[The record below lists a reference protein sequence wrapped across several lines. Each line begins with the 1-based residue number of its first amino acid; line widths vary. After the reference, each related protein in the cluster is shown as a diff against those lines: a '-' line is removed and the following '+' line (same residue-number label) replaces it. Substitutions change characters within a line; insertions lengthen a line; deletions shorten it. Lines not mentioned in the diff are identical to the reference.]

1 MRNVRGR
8 LRVKLFIQPD
18 DGVSPILQA
27 VQRARKSISIMIF
40 RFDRSDLEKALLSAV
55 SRGVAVHAL
64 IAYTNRGGE
73 KHLRELEMRL
83 LAAGVT
89 VARTADDL
97 VRYHAKMM
105 IVDHRELFVLAFN
118 FTSLD
123 IDRSRSFGIATRN
136 VALVREAQKLF
147 DADSHRQPYTAGR
160 SNLIVSPVNARRE
173 LEAFLR
179 KAKKELLI
187 YDPHIGDPA
196 MIRLLEDQAK
206 AGVNIR
212 IIGQLTRKS
221 TRIESRKLAPM
232 RLHTRAICRDGQT
245 AFLGSQS
252 LRTAELD
259 ARREIGVI
267 IPTPQVVRA
276 IANVFE
282 HDWTASEKK
291 AEEKEQAAPTEKVA
305 KKVAKVVSNSLPP
318 IAPALEVAVK
328 QVAGDEMA
336 MGLSAEEIEET
347 VKSAVVKAVK
357 EVVRD
362 VVNDAVE
369 EAELETEGATRA

>member
-1 MRNVRGR
+1 MRN
-8 LRVKLFIQPD
+8 LRELLQVKLFIQPD
-18 DGVSPILQA
+18 DGVAPILQA

-55 SRGVAVHAL
+55 SRGVAVQAL

-89 VARTADDL
+89 VARTSDDL
-97 VRYHAKMM
+97 VRYHSKMM
-105 IVDHRELFVLAFN
+105 VVDHSELFVLAFN
-118 FTSLD
+118 FTGID

-136 VALVREAQKLF
+136 TALVREAQKLF
-147 DADSHRQPYTAGR
+147 DADCHRQPYTAGR
-160 SNLIVSPVNARRE
+160 SDLIVSPVNARRE
-173 LEAFLR
+173 LETFLR

-196 MIRLLEDQAK
+196 MIRLLDEQAK

-212 IIGQLTRKS
+212 VIGQLTRKS
-221 TRIESRKLAPM
+221 ARIESRKLATM
-232 RLHTRAICRDGQT
+232 RLHTRAICRDGQS

-259 ARREIGVI
+259 SRREVGI
-267 IPTPQVVRA
+267 ILPSSQVVRA
-276 IANVFE
+276 IVNTFE
-282 HDWTASEKK
+282 HDWAASEKK
-291 AEEKEQAAPTEKVA
+291 AEDAKEQAPTEKVA

-318 IAPALEVAVK
+318 IAPALEIAVK

-369 EAELETEGATRA
+369 EAEFETEGAMRG

>member
-1 MRNVRGR
+1 M
-8 LRVKLFIQPD
+8 KLFIQPD

-27 VQRARKSISIMIF
+27 VQHARKNISIMIF
-40 RFDRSDLEKALLSAV
+40 RFDRSDLEKALISAV

-73 KHLRELEMRL
+73 KHLRDLEMRL

-97 VRYHAKMM
+97 VRYHSKML
-105 IVDHRELFVLAFN
+105 IVDRVELFVLAFN
-118 FTSLD
+118 FTGID

-136 VALVREAQKLF
+136 AALVREAQKLF
-147 DADSHRQPYTAGR
+147 DADCHRHPYTAGR
-160 SNLIVSPVNARRE
+160 SDLIVSPVNARRE

-187 YDPHIGDPA
+187 YDPHIGDVA
-196 MIRLLEDQAK
+196 MMRLLEDLAK
-206 AGVNIR
+206 AGVAIR
-212 IIGQLTRKS
+212 VIGQMTRKS
-221 TRIESRKLAPM
+221 TRIEVRKLAPM
-232 RLHTRAICRDGQT
+232 RLHTRLICRDGQT
-245 AFLGSQS
+245 VFVGSQS

-259 ARREIGVI
+259 ARREVGVI
-267 IPTPQVVRA
+267 VPSAQIVRA
-276 IANVFE
+276 IVNTFE
-282 HDWTASEKK
+282 KDWAASEKK
-291 AEEKEQAAPTEKVA
+291 AEEANNLAPTEKVA
-305 KKVAKVVSNSLPP
+305 KKVAKVVSNLLPP
-318 IAPALEVAVK
+318 IAPALEIAVK

-336 MGLSAEEIEET
+336 MGLTAEEIEET

-357 EVVRD
+357 EVVRE

-369 EAELETEGATRA
+369 EAELETA